1 MKLVSINPISLKRIP
16 AEPFNR
22 DTPEDGAWPEMI
34 IAKISTTVTDELVEE
49 WRGEYELKF
58 MTRLVTTDASAPV
71 PALEALA
78 LRQLAAQ
85 LRDVAAALEAETS
98 ASA

>member
-16 AEPFNR
+16 AEPFDR
-22 DTPEDGAWPEMI
+22 HAPEAGEWPEMV
-34 IAKISTTVTDELVEE
+34 IAKISATVSDELAAE

-58 MTRLVTTDASAPV
+58 MTRLAITDASAPV
-71 PALEALA
+71 HALERLA
-78 LRQLAAQ
+78 LRQLASQ
-85 LRDVAAALEAETS
+85 LRDVAAALEAETA